1 MTANCEVYDKN
12 DYYVESVTML
22 TEQYTIED
30 VLFYDLLSEVEVA
43 PFGITDYWPIEWSS
57 SDESIATVGSD
68 GHVVFKSPGV
78 VDIIATA
85 RDKSTKCRFTVLLK
99 VSSIEFSNSVASSYY
114 VGESAKF
121 TTTIK
126 ANVSS
131 VPDNKIVWASSNV
144 QVATVDDKGVVS
156 TVGAGN
162 ATITATI
169 TDDKGNTVKAK
180 KTIEVIDA
188 ADIEIYNVSL
198 GNKFVYYQETKS
210 KLDVYIDEEL
220 AVENYT
226 NYLSFTFDRAINLS
240 QDHTYTIGKDLS
252 GQVLYNAT
260 GATVNLLSGTLKI
273 EGGKLIFNLKVGIPS
288 KQATISGIVN
298 I

>member
-1 MTANCEVYDKN
+1 M
-12 DYYVESVTML
+12 
-22 TEQYTIED
+22 
-30 VLFYDLLSEVEVA
+30 
-43 PFGITDYWPIEWSS
+43 
-57 SDESIATVGSD
+57 
-68 GHVVFKSPGV
+68 
-78 VDIIATA
+78 
-85 RDKSTKCRFTVLLK
+85 CRL
-99 VSSIEFSNSVASSYY
+99 
-114 VGESAKF
+114 
-121 TTTIK
+121 
-126 ANVSS
+126 
-131 VPDNKIVWASSNV
+131 PH
-144 QVATVDDKGVVS
+144 VDDKGVVS

-273 EGGKLIFNLKVGIPS
+273 EGGK
-288 KQATISGIVN
+288 
-298 I
+298 